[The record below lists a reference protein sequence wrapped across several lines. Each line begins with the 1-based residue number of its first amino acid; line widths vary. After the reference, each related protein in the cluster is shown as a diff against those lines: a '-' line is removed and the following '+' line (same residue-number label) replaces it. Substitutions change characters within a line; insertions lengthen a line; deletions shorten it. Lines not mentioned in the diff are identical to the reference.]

1 MVIMLGQKK
10 GGVYKSMT
18 ALNLAGVAAQRG
30 HRVCMVDADT
40 NETVN
45 NFLRRRNAR
54 NENVAENLRAPFIK
68 SELKRPDDSL
78 ARDLQDLD
86 KHYDYVIVDTGGYEN
101 NAFKTGLQVADIVYL
116 PYQPCT
122 VDIEQL
128 APTVKVIKETEDF
141 IQCHYDNFSIDA
153 RLLVTG
159 VDQHSNDLMLEA
171 RTISEKLLP
180 WCSISSA
187 VIKTVKAVRT
197 GQDEGLT
204 LADLRH
210 SKRAMYEMLLDE
222 IDGKRR
228 VFCERVKLAS

>member
-1 MVIMLGQKK
+1 MVIMFGQKK
-10 GGVYKSMT
+10 GGVFKSLT
-18 ALNLAGVAAQRG
+18 ALNLAGIMAQRG
-30 HRVCMVDADT
+30 NRVCIVDADT
-40 NETVN
+40 NETSN

-54 NENVAENLRAPFIK
+54 NDAVQLNAKAPFIK
-68 SELKRPDDSL
+68 SELKRPEDSL

-86 KHYDYVIVDTGGYEN
+86 QHYDYVLVDTGGYEN
-101 NAFKTGLQVADIVYL
+101 VAFKTGLQVADIVYL
-116 PYQPCT
+116 PFQPCT
-122 VDIEQL
+122 ADIEQL

-141 IQCHYDNFSIDA
+141 IRCHYPDFSIDA

-159 VDQHSNDLMLEA
+159 VDQHSNDMMREA
-171 RTISEKLLP
+171 RTIAEQLLR

-210 SKRAMYEMLLDE
+210 PKRAMYDLLLDE

-228 VFCERVKLAS
+228 VFCERIKQG